1 MESFK
6 LKDPSISFA
15 ELNVESLDL
24 IQYLSPSRSCGTH
37 VSVTVVTPSENSTE
51 ILSTPFSIILFTILC
66 AENNYYQYSTILND
80 KPMSVYDFS
89 IRRQQ

>member
-1 MESFK
+1 MVLVF
-6 LKDPSISFA
+6 
-15 ELNVESLDL
+15 
-24 IQYLSPSRSCGTH
+24 
-37 VSVTVVTPSENSTE
+37 SV
-51 ILSTPFSIILFTILC
+51 LFTILC